1 MKSYWGIFS
10 AGAYAPAVSK
20 VLGHMPPLPPP
31 TNASGAG
38 ENIYFHA
45 RFNAALIRTRTKTS
59 IDSNQEEEKRMRER
73 KGEKVKIER
82 VTFIY
87 T

>member
-1 MKSYWGIFS
+1 MLYFWLKTPSSTHVFMLFFPRKKAYSDAGI
-10 AGAYAPAVSK
+10 
-20 VLGHMPPLPPP
+20 
-31 TNASGAG
+31 
-38 ENIYFHA
+38 I
-45 RFNAALIRTRTKTS
+45 TRTKTS

>member
-1 MKSYWGIFS
+1 MRSLTKMCRS
-10 AGAYAPAVSK
+10 
-20 VLGHMPPLPPP
+20 LLQ
-31 TNASGAG
+31 
-38 ENIYFHA
+38 
-45 RFNAALIRTRTKTS
+45 TRTKTS

>member
-1 MKSYWGIFS
+1 MCSESDDKMIF
-10 AGAYAPAVSK
+10 YAKNKDKKMCNAF
-20 VLGHMPPLPPP
+20 VL
-31 TNASGAG
+31 
-38 ENIYFHA
+38 FQ
-45 RFNAALIRTRTKTS
+45 KTS

-87 T
+87 TSTL